1 MKDILVVYCTLL
13 QVIRSCYRQ
22 LTPEEEMM
30 EEKVFDYSA
39 QFSLSSTI
47 LTLGY
52 KKTSYMYLLAF
63 MQSFNTCLYMY

>member
-39 QFSLSSTI
+39 QFSLSSII

-52 KKTSYMYLLAF
+52 KINFLHVFA
-63 MQSFNTCLYMY
+63 CLYAII

>member
-30 EEKVFDYSA
+30 EEKVFDCSA
-39 QFSLSSTI
+39 WFSLSSMI
-47 LTLGY
+47 VC
-52 KKTSYMYLLAF
+52 KTV
-63 MQSFNTCLYMY
+63 

>member
-1 MKDILVVYCTLL
+1 MKDILVVFCTLL

-39 QFSLSSTI
+39 QFSLSSI
-47 LTLGY
+47 TLGY
-52 KKTSYMYLLAF
+52 KINFLHVFA
-63 MQSFNTCLYMY
+63 CLYAII

>member
-30 EEKVFDYSA
+30 EEKVFDCSA
-39 QFSLSSTI
+39 QFSLSSMIVFALDCVGCVDCGIVT
-47 LTLGY
+47 
-52 KKTSYMYLLAF
+52 
-63 MQSFNTCLYMY
+63 